1 MLYIIGYYPEYYGG
15 IPYAPVGYP
24 GIPVYQ
30 RPPTGMQFDLFR
42 VSNIY
47 QMLFCLVYRPPRPD
61 SFYPGPGPAYGD
73 YFDDDAVDGLDGF
86 GGSYPGY
93 YSELLSDKAPVTPQV
108 AGSQPSAIATVGGSP
123 GQKNPPTKGGT
134 SGYPIDWSAVAEAYY
149 QDVSSRTNYPSSHP
163 TETESI
169 FVSDSYP
176 LIFDDY

>member
-1 MLYIIGYYPEYYGG
+1 M
-15 IPYAPVGYP
+15 
-24 GIPVYQ
+24 
-30 RPPTGMQFDLFR
+30 
-42 VSNIY
+42 
-47 QMLFCLVYRPPRPD
+47 YRPPRPD

-73 YFDDDAVDGLDGF
+73 YFDDDAADGLDGF

-108 AGSQPSAIATVGGSP
+108 AGSQSSSIATVGGSP

-149 QDVSSRTNYPSSHP
+149 QDVNSRTNYPSSHP